1 MTTLMKESAPAWP
14 TYNPAARPGDAPVP
28 TGERVR
34 LIFVDDDD
42 DYREVAGAELADH
55 GFDVVA
61 LPDGAAVLEY
71 LSGGGAGEVIVL
83 DWNLPAVSG
92 IDLLPKL
99 RRRGIHLPIVFL
111 TGQSSRAHES
121 LALERGALDFVDKS
135 RGVEI
140 LAKRIKLILEAGKQ
154 PPELQSE
161 EILQCS
167 RLVLRPRVSRAYW
180 NDVDVN
186 LTLTEFNIVRLL
198 ASSVGEYVTYRAVYD
213 CMHHVGFIAG
223 SGEDGYRTNV
233 RSSIKRIRNKFR
245 AIDADFGEIENFP
258 SFGYRWGGANT
269 PSA

>member
-1 MTTLMKESAPAWP
+1 MTTPMKESATAWP
-14 TYNPAARPGDAPVP
+14 TYSPASRPDEAVRPGD
-28 TGERVR
+28 RVR
-34 LIFVDDDD
+34 LVFVDDDD
-42 DYREVAGAELADH
+42 NYREVAGAELVDH

-61 LPDGAAVLEY
+61 LADGTAMLDY
-71 LSGGGAGEVIVL
+71 LAGGGAGDVIVL
-83 DWNLPAVSG
+83 DWNLPTTPG

-99 RRRGIHLPIVFL
+99 QRRGIHLPIVFL
-111 TGQSSRAHES
+111 TGQSSRAHEN

-135 RGVEI
+135 RGVGI
-140 LAKRIKLILEAGKQ
+140 LAKRIRLIVDAGKQ
-154 PPELQSE
+154 PQEMQAE
-161 EILQCS
+161 EILQCG

-198 ASSVGEYVTYRAVYD
+198 ASSVGEYVTYRSVYD

-245 AIDADFGEIENFP
+245 AIDTDFGEIENFP
-258 SFGYRWGGANT
+258 SFGYRWGRANT
-269 PSA
+269 PAA